1 MRAHLLVFVKKALNR
16 WAKGAVR
23 AVPGVYARKPVSK
36 LVKRLMDL
44 LQKGLKLHPKRF
56 YADKNFPRLL
66 RAVERT
72 LIFICEE
79 DPHYAGWLAE
89 AMLLTAQLVQET
101 RREFPPGAEGDRAWI
116 AYMAQVK
123 IAKTK
128 QVD

>member
-1 MRAHLLVFVKKALNR
+1 MRAHLLAFVKRGINA
-16 WAKGAVR
+16 WAKGAVK

-36 LVKRLMDL
+36 LVKRLIGL
-44 LQKGLKLHPKRF
+44 LQKGLRLHPKEF
-56 YADKNFPRLL
+56 YRDKHFPRLL

-72 LIFICEE
+72 LVFICEE

-116 AYMAQVK
+116 AYMAQVR
-123 IAKTK
+123 IAGTE
-128 QVD
+128 QVG